1 MKKQS
6 SKKSSLP
13 EAIWPGL
20 EAGVPKPLM
29 PYSPAIKAG
38 GWVFIAG
45 QLASDMKTGLA
56 PEIRQ
61 ENRYL
66 KGQLSLESDYV
77 LGNLA
82 DTIKATGCD
91 INKDMVRI
99 WQYFANKN
107 PSIKDFEEGNNWPNL
122 SIEPYLRS
130 RQKFVTNCPP
140 SSSVGC
146 SELMWR
152 DTQLEVDMICFDD
165 EHETKTYGAP
175 SGMTLPPGAHAS
187 ALRRGDWVF
196 LSAESALEWDGENS
210 NSATMGESSGSISDT
225 KMWFDSSVAQQTER
239 TLQKLALVAE
249 SAGSSLEQAVKAEV
263 YIGHPSDFAA
273 MDEVWKHWFP
283 HNPPARVVV
292 PYMGMGVRGCRVEIS
307 LTLLANDATLTR
319 HTIETADAPEQPGHE
334 PQAIKVGNFLFF
346 STQMAFDSSGVLA
359 QGMIRHPNAPWYGSP
374 GQNQMRY
381 MMKNVSSICEA
392 AGTSVENI
400 VRRVCFHNDLQWFS
414 DSIQEW
420 ASYFPGDRPVSTTIG
435 IAGGPMVVEGA
446 NTLLD
451 LIAYVPD

>member
-6 SKKSSLP
+6 SKKSSQP

-29 PYSPAIKAG
+29 PYSPAIRAG

-56 PEIRQ
+56 PEIKQ
-61 ENRYL
+61 QNRFL
-66 KGQLSLESDYV
+66 KGQLALESDYV
-77 LGNLA
+77 LGNLV

-99 WQYFANKN
+99 WQYFATNHPTVKE
-107 PSIKDFEEGNNWPNL
+107 FEEGNNWPQIN
-122 SIEPYLRS
+122 IESYLKS

-140 SSSVGC
+140 SSSIGC

-165 EHETKTYGAP
+165 EHESQTYGAP
-175 SGMTLPPGAHAS
+175 KGMTLPPGSHAP

-196 LSAESALEWDGENS
+196 LSAQSALGLDNPNAHLDRLGGGNCS
-210 NSATMGESSGSISDT
+210 T
-225 KMWFDSSVAQQTER
+225 MWFASTVAKQTEYI
-239 TLQKLALVAE
+239 LEKLAKFAQT
-249 SAGSSLEQAVKAEV
+249 AGTSLEQAVKAEV
-263 YIGHPSDFAA
+263 YIGHPRDFAA
-273 MDEVWKHWFP
+273 MDEVWKAWFP
-283 HNPPARVVV
+283 NTPPARVVV
-292 PYMGMGVRGCRVEIS
+292 PYMGMGTKGSRVEIA
-307 LTLLANDATLTR
+307 LTLLANDTTLTIQ
-319 HTIETADAPEQPGHE
+319 TIETSDAPEQPGHE
-334 PQAIKVGNFLFF
+334 PQAVKAGNFLFF
-346 STQMAFDSSGVLA
+346 STQMAFDSTGVLA
-359 QGMIRHPNAPWYGSP
+359 EGMIRDTNAPWYGSP

-381 MMKNVSSICEA
+381 MMKNVNNICAA
-392 AGTSVENI
+392 AGTSVDNI

-420 ASYFPGDRPVSTTIG
+420 AGYFPGDRPVSTTMG

>member
-56 PEIRQ
+56 PEISQ
-61 ENRYL
+61 KNRYL
-66 KGQLSLESDYV
+66 RGQLSLESDYV

-107 PSIKDFEEGNNWPNL
+107 PSIKDFKEGNNWPNL
-122 SIEPYLRS
+122 SIEPYLRV
-130 RQKFVTNCPP
+130 RQEFVTNCPP

-165 EHETKTYGAP
+165 EHETKTYGVP
-175 SGMTLPPGAHAS
+175 S
-187 ALRRGDWVF
+187 
-196 LSAESALEWDGENS
+196 LS
-210 NSATMGESSGSISDT
+210 
-225 KMWFDSSVAQQTER
+225 
-239 TLQKLALVAE
+239 
-249 SAGSSLEQAVKAEV
+249 
-263 YIGHPSDFAA
+263 
-273 MDEVWKHWFP
+273 
-283 HNPPARVVV
+283 
-292 PYMGMGVRGCRVEIS
+292 
-307 LTLLANDATLTR
+307 
-319 HTIETADAPEQPGHE
+319 
-334 PQAIKVGNFLFF
+334 
-346 STQMAFDSSGVLA
+346 
-359 QGMIRHPNAPWYGSP
+359 
-374 GQNQMRY
+374 
-381 MMKNVSSICEA
+381 
-392 AGTSVENI
+392 
-400 VRRVCFHNDLQWFS
+400 
-414 DSIQEW
+414 
-420 ASYFPGDRPVSTTIG
+420 
-435 IAGGPMVVEGA
+435 
-446 NTLLD
+446 
-451 LIAYVPD
+451 LIHI